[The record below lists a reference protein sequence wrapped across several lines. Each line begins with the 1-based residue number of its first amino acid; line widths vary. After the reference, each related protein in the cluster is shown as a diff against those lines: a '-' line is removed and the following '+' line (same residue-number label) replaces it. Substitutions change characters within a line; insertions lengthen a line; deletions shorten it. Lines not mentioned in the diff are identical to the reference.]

1 MAVRS
6 INTGKEDFI
15 ESELLILIHNKVDVT
30 GELCKFNLVWI
41 YIVCLFNA
49 VMMCSITIDIIL

>member
-15 ESELLILIHNKVDVT
+15 ESEQLSLSYNEVNNA
-30 GELCKFNLVWI
+30 NLSW
-41 YIVCLFNA
+41 CGSTLSACMGFEQCA
-49 VMMCSITIDIIL
+49 Q